1 MPDGT
6 GSTGNPQPT
15 KRSALVSS
23 VRSWAAE
30 VKPRRADL
38 KRDLLAA
45 MPSAIAAVPDGMA
58 NGVLAGVS
66 PVQGL
71 YASLVGRV
79 AGGLTASTKMM
90 VITTTSAAALTA
102 GSAIESVPEDRRSD
116 AVVWLTLIAGASM
129 VAAGAF
135 GLSRY
140 VRFVS
145 QSVMLGF
152 LTGLS
157 ANILFGQLP
166 ALTGS
171 PSEGNFALTKALNVV
186 LHPTRMHLPSLAA
199 GLGAIL
205 LLAVLSRTRLASV
218 ASLVALLVPT
228 VIVIVGGVPGVATV
242 SDLGA
247 IPQGL
252 PLPHLP
258 SLAALTPSVI
268 SGALAVA
275 AIVVVQGAGVA
286 EAAPNPDGT
295 RSNSGRDFR
304 AQGVANLAAG
314 LFGGQPVGGSVGAT
328 ALNTSV
334 GARSRW
340 AAIWSG
346 VGVALVLVV
355 FSTAVGYVL
364 LPTLAAF
371 LVYAAI
377 KSFKPGEIWS
387 VAHAGPNSLVA
398 LGVTLVATLLLPVAA
413 AVGVGVGISL
423 MLQLNQEAVDL
434 RVVELYPL
442 PGDQFG
448 ERPPPAHL
456 DRRLRCRPGCLR
468 LHVLRRGEDPAALLP
483 QVGLAQQR
491 LRDSPAQGT
500 NDAGFDVSQRRL
512 RLRRPP
518 AEERRAVVP
527 DWPRPGRAQGLGI
540 RIADQAT
547 HRRAAVSGD
556 GGRRRRYPQR
566 VAGCKRPTHSSRIG
580 RRPI

>member
-1 MPDGT
+1 MR
-6 GSTGNPQPT
+6 T

-30 VKPRRADL
+30 VRPRRRDL
-38 KRDLLAA
+38 KRDLLAG
-45 MPSAIAAVPDGMA
+45 MPGAIAAVPDGMA

-90 VITTTSAAALTA
+90 VITTTSAAALAA
-102 GSAIESVPEDRRSD
+102 GSAIEAVPDAQRSD
-116 AVVWLTLIAGASM
+116 AVVWLTLIAGAAM
-129 VAAGAF
+129 LIAGVV

-157 ANILFGQLP
+157 ANILLGQLP

-171 PSEGNFALTKALNVV
+171 PSQGNFALTKALNVV
-186 LHPTRMHLPSLAA
+186 LHPSRMNLPSVAA

-205 LLAVLSRTRLASV
+205 LLAVLSRTRLASI

-228 VIVIVGGVPGVATV
+228 VVVILTDVPGVATV
-242 SDLGA
+242 SDLGP

-252 PLPHLP
+252 PIPHLP
-258 SLAALTPSVI
+258 ALAALTPSVI

-275 AIVVVQGAGVA
+275 AIIVVQGAGVA

-295 RSNSGRDFR
+295 RSNPSRDFR
-304 AQGVANLAAG
+304 AQGVANLAVG

-328 ALNTSV
+328 ALNRSV

-387 VAHAGPNSLVA
+387 VAHAGTNSLLA
-398 LGVTLVATLLLPVAA
+398 LGVTLIATLLLPVPA

-442 PGDQFG
+442 PGDLFG
-448 ERPPPAHL
+448 ERPPPRHL
-456 DRRLRCRPGCLR
+456 EDDSVI
-468 LHVLRRGEDPAALLP
+468 VLDVYGSMFFAGAKTLQDLLP
-483 QVGLAQQR
+483 QVGLAH
-491 LRDSPAQGT
+491 
-500 NDAGFDVSQRRL
+500 NVSVIL
-512 RLRRPP
+512 RLRGRTTLGSTFLS
-518 AEERRAVVP
+518 VVS
-527 DWPRPGRAQGLGI
+527 DY
-540 RIADQAT
+540 ADRLQ
-547 HRRAAVSGD
+547 RN
-556 GGRRRRYPQR
+556 GGRLYLTGLDPAVLKVWESEALSKRLSGVLLYPATE
-566 VAGCKRPTHSSRIG
+566 VVGAGTHNALLDANTRHVQHD
-580 RRPI
+580 

>member
-1 MPDGT
+1 M
-6 GSTGNPQPT
+6 PT

-23 VRSWAAE
+23 AKRWAAD

-71 YASLVGRV
+71 YASLVGRI
-79 AGGLTASTKMM
+79 AGGLTTSTKMM

-116 AVVWLTLIAGASM
+116 AVVWLTLIAGVAM

-166 ALTGS
+166 ALTGA
-171 PSEGNFALTKALNVV
+171 PSEGSFALTKALNVI
-186 LHPTRMHLPSLAA
+186 LHPSQIHLPSLAA

-205 LLAVLSRTRLASV
+205 LLAVLSRTRLSSI
-218 ASLVALLVPT
+218 ASLVALLIPT
-228 VIVIVGGVPGVATV
+228 TIVIVSGVSGVATV
-242 SDLGA
+242 ADLGA

-252 PLPHLP
+252 PLPQLP
-258 SLAALTPSVI
+258 SLAALNPSVI
-268 SGALAVA
+268 TGALAVA

-295 RSNSGRDFR
+295 RSDSGRDFR
-304 AQGVANLAAG
+304 AQGVANLASG
-314 LFGGQPVGGSVGAT
+314 LFGGQPVGGSVGST

-355 FSTAVGYVL
+355 FSKAVGYVL

-371 LVYAAI
+371 LIYAAI

-387 VAHAGPNSLVA
+387 VAHAGTNSLVG
-398 LGVTLVATLLLPVAA
+398 LGVTLIATLLLPVAA

-423 MLQLNQEAVDL
+423 VMQLNQEAVDL
-434 RVVELYPL
+434 RVVELYRL
-442 PGDQFG
+442 PENQFG
-448 ERPPPAHL
+448 ERPPPAKL
-456 DRRLRCRPGCLR
+456 
-468 LHVLRRGEDPAALLP
+468 
-483 QVGLAQQR
+483 
-491 LRDSPAQGT
+491 S
-500 NDAGFDVSQRRL
+500 NDAVIVLDVYGSLFFAGAKTLQQFLPDVGHAHNASVIL
-512 RLRRPP
+512 RLR
-518 AEERRAVVP
+518 
-527 DWPRPGRAQGLGI
+527 GRTTLGS
-540 RIADQAT
+540 T
-547 HRRAAVSGD
+547 FLTVVSGYAD
-556 GGRRRRYPQR
+556 SLQKNGGRLYLTGLDPAVLKVWEAESLTKRLTGVLLYPATDVVGASTHNALLDANARRVQ
-566 VAGCKRPTHSSRIG
+566 SE
-580 RRPI
+580 

>member
-1 MPDGT
+1 M
-6 GSTGNPQPT
+6 PT

-23 VRSWAAE
+23 AKRWAAD

-71 YASLVGRV
+71 YASMVGRI
-79 AGGLTASTKMM
+79 AGGLTTSTKMM

-116 AVVWLTLIAGASM
+116 AVVWVTLIAGVAM
-129 VAAGAF
+129 VVAGAF

-166 ALTGS
+166 ALTGA
-171 PSEGNFALTKALNVV
+171 PSEGSFALTKALNVII
-186 LHPTRMHLPSLAA
+186 HPSRIHLPSLAA

-205 LLAVLSRTRLASV
+205 LLAVLSRTRLSSI
-218 ASLVALLVPT
+218 ASLVALLIPT
-228 VIVIVGGVPGVATV
+228 TIVIVSGVSGVATV
-242 SDLGA
+242 ADLGA

-252 PLPHLP
+252 PLPQLP
-258 SLAALTPSVI
+258 SLAALNPSVI
-268 SGALAVA
+268 TGALAVA

-295 RSNSGRDFR
+295 RSDSGRDFR
-304 AQGVANLAAG
+304 AQGVANLASG
-314 LFGGQPVGGSVGAT
+314 LFGGQPVGGSVGST

-355 FSTAVGYVL
+355 FSKAVGYVL

-371 LVYAAI
+371 LIYAAI

-387 VAHAGPNSLVA
+387 VAHAGTNSLVG
-398 LGVTLVATLLLPVAA
+398 LGVTLIATLLLPVAA

-423 MLQLNQEAVDL
+423 GDATQSGSRRPA
-434 RVVELYPL
+434 RGRAL
-442 PGDQFG
+442 PVA
-448 ERPPPAHL
+448 RKSVRRTAPPAQL
-456 DRRLRCRPGCLR
+456 
-468 LHVLRRGEDPAALLP
+468 
-483 QVGLAQQR
+483 
-491 LRDSPAQGT
+491 S
-500 NDAGFDVSQRRL
+500 NDAVVVLDVYGSLFFAGAKTLQQFLPDVGHAHNASVIL
-512 RLRRPP
+512 RLRGRTTLGSTFLTVVSGYADSLQKNGGRLYLTGLDP
-518 AEERRAVVP
+518 AVLKVWEAESLTKRLTGVLLYPATDVVGRLDPQRA
-527 DWPRPGRAQGLGI
+527 PGRQ
-540 RIADQAT
+540 RAT
-547 HRRAAVSGD
+547 CSE
-556 GGRRRRYPQR
+556 
-566 VAGCKRPTHSSRIG
+566 
-580 RRPI
+580 

>member
-1 MPDGT
+1 
-6 GSTGNPQPT
+6 
-15 KRSALVSS
+15 
-23 VRSWAAE
+23 
-30 VKPRRADL
+30 
-38 KRDLLAA
+38 

-71 YASLVGRV
+71 YASLVGRM

-90 VITTTSAAALTA
+90 VITTTSAAALAA
-102 GSAIESVPEDRRSD
+102 GSAIEGIPDAQRSD
-116 AVVWLTLIAGASM
+116 ALVWLTLIAGATM
-129 VAAGAF
+129 LVGGML

-171 PSEGNFALTKALNVV
+171 PSQGSFALTKALNV
-186 LHPTRMHLPSLAA
+186 LIHPTLMHLPSVAA
-199 GLGAIL
+199 GLGAVL
-205 LLAVLSRTRLASV
+205 LLAVLSRTRVASV

-228 VIVIVGGVPGVATV
+228 VVVILAGVPGVARV

-252 PLPHLP
+252 PIP
-258 SLAALTPSVI
+258 SLPAVATLTPSVI

-275 AIVVVQGAGVA
+275 AIIVVQGAGVA

-295 RSNSGRDFR
+295 RSSPGRDFR

-328 ALNTSV
+328 ALNRSV

-346 VGVALVLVV
+346 VGVALVLVA

-377 KSFKPGEIWS
+377 RSFKPAEIWS
-387 VAHAGPNSLVA
+387 VAHAGTNSLVA

-413 AVGVGVGISL
+413 AVGIGVGISL

-442 PGDQFG
+442 PGDLFG
-448 ERPPPAHL
+448 ERPPPRHL
-456 DRRLRCRPGCLR
+456 EDDSVV
-468 LHVLRRGEDPAALLP
+468 VLDVYGSMFFAGAKTLQDLLP
-483 QVGLAQQR
+483 QVGLAH
-491 LRDSPAQGT
+491 
-500 NDAGFDVSQRRL
+500 NVSVIL
-512 RLRRPP
+512 RLRGRTTLGSTFLS
-518 AEERRAVVP
+518 VVS
-527 DWPRPGRAQGLGI
+527 DY
-540 RIADQAT
+540 ADRLQ
-547 HRRAAVSGD
+547 RN
-556 GGRRRRYPQR
+556 GGRLYLTGLDPAVLKVWESDALSKRLTGVLLYPATE
-566 VAGCKRPTHSSRIG
+566 VVGAGTHNALLDANTRHV
-580 RRPI
+580 RHD

>member
-1 MPDGT
+1 MTDERSPLR
-6 GSTGNPQPT
+6 GSGSEGPIRTR
-15 KRSALVSS
+15 RSALVSS

-30 VKPRRADL
+30 VRPRRRDL
-38 KRDLLAA
+38 KRDLLAG

-90 VITTTSAAALTA
+90 VITTTSAAALAA
-102 GSAIESVPEDRRSD
+102 GSAIEAIPDAQRSD
-116 AVVWLTLIAGASM
+116 ALVWLTLIAGASM
-129 VAAGAF
+129 LVGGML

-171 PSEGNFALTKALNVV
+171 PSQGSFALTKALNVV
-186 LHPTRMHLPSLAA
+186 IHPTQMHLPSVAA
-199 GLGAIL
+199 GLGAVL
-205 LLAVLSRTRLASV
+205 LLAVLSRTRVASV

-228 VIVIVGGVPGVATV
+228 VVVILTGVPGVARV

-252 PLPHLP
+252 PIPHLP
-258 SLAALTPSVI
+258 ALAALTPSVI

-275 AIVVVQGAGVA
+275 AIIVVQGAGVA

-295 RSNSGRDFR
+295 RSNPGRDFR

-314 LFGGQPVGGSVGAT
+314 LFGGQPVGGSVGST
-328 ALNTSV
+328 ALNRSV

-387 VAHAGPNSLVA
+387 VAHAGTNSLVA
-398 LGVTLVATLLLPVAA
+398 LSVTLVATLLLPVAA
-413 AVGVGVGISL
+413 AVGIGVGISL

-442 PGDQFG
+442 PGDLFG
-448 ERPPPAHL
+448 ERPPPRHL
-456 DRRLRCRPGCLR
+456 EDDSVV
-468 LHVLRRGEDPAALLP
+468 VLDVYGSMFFAGAKTLQDLLP
-483 QVGLAQQR
+483 QVGLAH
-491 LRDSPAQGT
+491 
-500 NDAGFDVSQRRL
+500 NVSVIL
-512 RLRRPP
+512 RLRGRTTLGSTFLS
-518 AEERRAVVP
+518 VVS
-527 DWPRPGRAQGLGI
+527 DY
-540 RIADQAT
+540 ADRLQ
-547 HRRAAVSGD
+547 RN
-556 GGRRRRYPQR
+556 GGRLYLTGLDPAVLKVWESEALSKRLTGVLLYPATE
-566 VAGCKRPTHSSRIG
+566 VVGAGTHNALLDANTRHV
-580 RRPI
+580 RHD

>member
-1 MPDGT
+1 MRT
-6 GSTGNPQPT
+6 R
-15 KRSALVSS
+15 RSALVSS

-30 VKPRRADL
+30 VRPRRRDL
-38 KRDLLAA
+38 KRDLLAG
-45 MPSAIAAVPDGMA
+45 MPGAIAAVPDGMA

-90 VITTTSAAALTA
+90 VITTTSAAALAA
-102 GSAIESVPEDRRSD
+102 GSAIEAVPDAQRSD
-116 AVVWLTLIAGASM
+116 AVVWLTLIAGAAMLVAGM
-129 VAAGAF
+129 V

-171 PSEGNFALTKALNVV
+171 PSQGNFALTKALNVV
-186 LHPTRMHLPSLAA
+186 IHPSRMNLPSVAA
-199 GLGAIL
+199 GLGAVL
-205 LLAVLSRTRLASV
+205 LLAVLSRTRVASV

-228 VIVIVGGVPGVATV
+228 VVVILTGVPGVATV

-252 PLPHLP
+252 PIPHLP
-258 SLAALTPSVI
+258 ALAALTPSVI

-275 AIVVVQGAGVA
+275 AIIVVQGAGVA

-295 RSNSGRDFR
+295 RSNPSRDFR

-328 ALNTSV
+328 ALNRSV

-387 VAHAGPNSLVA
+387 VAHAGTNSLVA
-398 LGVTLVATLLLPVAA
+398 LGVTLVATSAPSRGCGGRYRCRHFLDVAAQPGSRRSTGGGALPVARR
-413 AVGVGVGISL
+413 SL
-423 MLQLNQEAVDL
+423 RRA
-434 RVVELYPL
+434 
-442 PGDQFG
+442 
-448 ERPPPAHL
+448 PATTTSR
-456 DRRLRCRPGCLR
+456 RRLRCRPRCLR
-468 LHVLRRGEDPAALLP
+468 LHVLCRGKDAA
-483 QVGLAQQR
+483 GLASPGGPRSQR

-500 NDAGFDVSQRRL
+500 NDAGFDVSQRGF
-512 RLRRPP
+512 RLRRSAA
-518 AEERRAVVP
+518 AERWAVVP
-527 DWPRPGRAQGLGI
+527 DWPRPRRAQGLGV
-540 RIADQAT
+540 RGAEQAT

-556 GGRRRRYPQR
+556 
-566 VAGCKRPTHSSRIG
+566 
-580 RRPI
+580 